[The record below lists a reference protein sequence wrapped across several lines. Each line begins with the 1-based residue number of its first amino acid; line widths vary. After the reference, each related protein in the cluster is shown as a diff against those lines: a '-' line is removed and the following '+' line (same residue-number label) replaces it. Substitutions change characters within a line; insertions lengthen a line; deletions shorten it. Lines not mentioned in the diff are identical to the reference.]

1 MHPSR
6 RHDHRHFPF
15 GTEVPAASLDGAP
28 AGYGAPVNRTLPL
41 AGVEV
46 LELSGT
52 PAAGLAGRFLQG
64 YGARVVRVDPG
75 FAPPLTADEARYL
88 HQGKLSAPCDDG
100 LHLLLDA
107 ADLVLSDVQPAGLAS
122 LGIDW
127 STRHSAQPR
136 QVIVSVT
143 PFGLTGPYADFRHT
157 NATAFALGG
166 IMGLTGSADRS
177 PLVTGG
183 NQAYALAG
191 INAFGAATTA
201 WLGLLR
207 HGRGD
212 VVDISGQACAAG
224 MLEYYSAYT
233 SYTGLPTV
241 RLGNQTRATWGV
253 YPCLDGWAGVFA
265 LERQTPPL
273 FALLDD
279 PDLDEPR
286 FRDPL
291 QRLLPENDEELT
303 AKLYVWFA
311 DKTKAELR
319 DISLATKVPIGTA
332 TTPNELLEST
342 GLAHRGFFD
351 TITDERGDARIPGR
365 PVPGFGWQPASGEP
379 THTRDEI
386 PAATATPA
394 LPLGGLK
401 VIDLTMMWAGPFAT
415 LHLASM
421 GADVIKVESPS
432 AWDNIRTLVPQPG
445 VEDPWNSAYY
455 FQAYNRDKRSLTLDL
470 AQQAG
475 RDLLLKLVAD
485 ADVLIENY
493 RADVLDK
500 LGLTDEVLARANPRL
515 VTVSMAAF
523 GKEGPDREY
532 VGFGPVIELMSGLT
546 SLSGYEG
553 DEEPFKTGISY
564 GDPVAGLNAVAAIVL
579 GLIERDA
586 TGRGCH
592 VDLAQRETGMVLIG
606 EAFVAAS
613 RGEEPVHRGC
623 RDARFAPQGAYRVR
637 GEDQWLVVSVRTD
650 DEWRALC
657 GLLGRNDLAGLPVDE
672 RRARHDELDTVLA
685 EWLQPQRPQLVMERL
700 QAGGVPAGR
709 VLDCSAVHDDLQ
721 LLHRDFWV
729 YLPNPKMIR
738 HKQQGVPW
746 RLVDAAPEPRRHAP
760 FFGEHN
766 AEILTEL
773 GLTETD
779 LAGLTARRVVATAP
793 INPGVG

>member
-1 MHPSR
+1 M
-6 RHDHRHFPF
+6 
-15 GTEVPAASLDGAP
+15 G
-28 AGYGAPVNRTLPL
+28 NPL
-41 AGVEV
+41 AGVRV
-46 LELSGT
+46 LELSSGV
-52 PAAGLAGRFLQG
+52 AGAFAGRMLRG
-64 YGARVVRVDPG
+64 YGADVRQITVPSAVG
-75 FAPPLTADEARYL
+75 LTDDEATYL
-88 HQGKLSAPCDDG
+88 HAGKHHSPVP
-100 LHLLLDA
+100 
-107 ADLVLSDVQPAGLAS
+107 ADWEPLFAGADIVVSDRQPRQLAE

-127 STRHSAQPR
+127 AEVRARHSHL
-136 QVIVSVT
+136 VVVSVT
-143 PFGLTGPYADFRHT
+143 PFGLTGPYADWQAT
-157 NATAFALGG
+157 NAVSFAMGG
-166 IMGLTGSADRS
+166 IMSLTGDPGRT

-183 NQAYALAG
+183 NQADVLAG
-191 INAFGAATTA
+191 LNAFAVAVTCWYGRSRNGG
-201 WLGLLR
+201 LGEL
-207 HGRGD
+207 
-212 VVDISGQACAAG
+212 VDLSAQECAAG
-224 MLEYYSAYT
+224 MLELYGPSCAM
-233 SYTGLPTV
+233 GGPV
-241 RLGNQTRATWGV
+241 IPRLGNHTRATWGI
-253 YPCLDGWAGVFA
+253 YPCVDGWAGAFA
-265 LERQTPPL
+265 LERQTPAL
-273 FALLDD
+273 FNLLDD
-279 PDLDEPR
+279 PELDELR
-286 FRDPL
+286 FTDPL
-291 QRLLPENDEELT
+291 QRLEPLNEEALT
-303 AKLYVWFA
+303 VKMYVWFM
-311 DKTKAELR
+311 DKTKA
-319 DISLATKVPIGTA
+319 DVLAAGLAAKVPVGVAVTPADLLASEGLHARGAFDRIG
-332 TTPNELLEST
+332 
-342 GLAHRGFFD
+342 D
-351 TITDERGDARIPGR
+351 IVVPGR
-365 PVPGFGWQPASGEP
+365 PFPGFGWRSSDEPSSASDALDWLPRSSPMSAPDAVSGS
-379 THTRDEI
+379 
-386 PAATATPA
+386 
-394 LPLGGLK
+394 LPLAGLR
-401 VIDLTMMWAGPFAT
+401 VVDLTMMWAGPFAT
-415 LHLASM
+415 LQLASM

-445 VEDPWNSAYY
+445 VADPWNSAYY

-470 AQQAG
+470 AQDEG
-475 RDLLLKLVAD
+475 RELFLRMLAD
-485 ADVLIENY
+485 ADVLVENY

-773 GLTETD
+773 GLTADD